1 MLSTVHSGIPELIDS
16 DDSGWL
22 VAENDAEALA
32 DKLRLM
38 GSMDE
43 QGLQPVVT
51 RARKKVETDFNQQL
65 INRQLASLLHTLC

>member
-1 MLSTVHSGIPELIDS
+1 M
-16 DDSGWL
+16 
-22 VAENDAEALA
+22 AENDAEALA
-32 DKLRLM
+32 DKLRLL
-38 GSMDE
+38 GSMNE